1 MRKQLGEH
9 EITFS
14 LAVLIYPLTYILQTS
29 YDVNHGVCVCVCI
42 YGVALNSIY
51 LCEQIIPQSVCS
63 RYGLAIGAAVT
74 PFVRVLL
81 WVCFPIAYPI
91 SKVSHVDLALVS
103 LQFLL
108 PVVGGQL
115 NCFVD

>member
-14 LAVLIYPLTYILQTS
+14 LVVLIYPLTYILQTS
-29 YDVNHGVCVCVCI
+29 YDVNHGVS
-42 YGVALNSIY
+42 LDSIY

-91 SKVSHVDLALVS
+91 SKVSHVDLTLVS

-108 PVVGGQL
+108 PVVGG
-115 NCFVD
+115 

>member
-1 MRKQLGEH
+1 MMSIMG
-9 EITFS
+9 
-14 LAVLIYPLTYILQTS
+14 
-29 YDVNHGVCVCVCI
+29 GVCVC
-42 YGVALNSIY
+42 GVSLNSIY

-91 SKVSHVDLALVS
+91 SKVSHVDSALVS

-115 NCFVD
+115 NCFVH